1 MMQDEITRR
10 RVVNLACGL
19 IEGMVENGEIALT
32 DEAIREA
39 MPQAISDATAA
50 VAAAEEFIC
59 G

>member
-1 MMQDEITRR
+1 MMKDEITRR
-10 RVVNLACGL
+10 RVVNLACRL

-39 MPQAISDATAA
+39 MPQAISDAKAA